1 MNKTNSQ
8 EHQRRITYNLH
19 QFPPGLEEAEKNRDQ
34 NIKAT
39 GRKLKPA
46 MQKQRNQ
53 QLQPK

>member
-1 MNKTNSQ
+1 LGVY
-8 EHQRRITYNLH
+8 RRITYNLH